1 MIKKH
6 HPWLIFIPAIILSA
20 GILIYLLIQY
30 KPLLPNVS
38 EYEKAENNKI
48 FHITTYPDDPTFGNS
63 EATNTIILF
72 EDYNCTECKNH
83 LVFFQNLLKQYP
95 DQIKVI
101 WKNVLLNK
109 QDQEKMLIHKYAYC
123 ASQQQAFWPFQMFAY
138 KNENNLSTSTLNA
151 IINNLDEINTKKFE
165 KCLNSSDAADYIE
178 KNQVVAQLLNTKIL
192 PTIFLNNKQIHS
204 TDMLIEELNNIFDNK
219 E

>member
-6 HPWLIFIPAIILSA
+6 HTWLIFVPVIILSA
-20 GILIYLLIQY
+20 GIFIYLLIQY
-30 KPLLPNVS
+30 KPLLPDIS
-38 EYEKAENNKI
+38 EYKKAENNKT

-63 EATNTIILF
+63 EATNTIILL

-95 DQIKVI
+95 DQIKLI
-101 WKNVLLNK
+101 WKNILLNK
-109 QDQEKMLIHKYAYC
+109 QDQEKMLVHKYAYC

-165 KCLNSSDAADYIE
+165 KCLDSSNASDYIK
-178 KNQVVAQLLNTKIL
+178 KNQIVAQLLNAKVL